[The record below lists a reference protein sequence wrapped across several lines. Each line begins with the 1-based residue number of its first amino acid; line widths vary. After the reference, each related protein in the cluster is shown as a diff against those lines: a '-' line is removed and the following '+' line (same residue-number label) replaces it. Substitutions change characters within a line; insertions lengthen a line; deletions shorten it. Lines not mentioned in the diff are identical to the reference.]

1 MIDRPAISASP
12 HSSRLRPPAR
22 VRPHRRSLPS
32 LVTAAVIG
40 AALLCG
46 VAPAASADLPF
57 PSTPKPT
64 SSRSSVVEHPG
75 LHVDVTA
82 RFEITPGGLI
92 EAGSPITLTYH
103 FANTGDV
110 ALHDIGPT
118 AEELEPGESSSFST
132 AERRI
137 TAHELDAGVVTVS
150 GRWTVRTPTRSW
162 TAPPFTVYLFTR

>member
-1 MIDRPAISASP
+1 M
-12 HSSRLRPPAR
+12 
-22 VRPHRRSLPS
+22 
-32 LVTAAVIG
+32 
-40 AALLCG
+40 CG
-46 VAPAASADLPF
+46 VAPAASADLPL
-57 PSTPKPT
+57 PSTPKPTSSLT

-82 RFEITPGGLI
+82 RFETTPGGLI
-92 EAGSPITLTYH
+92 EPGSPITLTYH